1 MLNFSNLK
9 KYIRLI
15 VLLIIS
21 LLSIVLYASVSSL
34 SSDDFIKSVSLAIFS
49 TGLVMFVYEY
59 IYTTRG
65 EKYFEEIIGKKV
77 PIYLKMKS
85 KGIEDISDSFEI
97 DKYQDKIV
105 NSKIMTIVMNDGKS
119 FIGHNSYIFKRRF
132 KLANKETNF
141 VLLDPESDFIDFL
154 NKKNGKNDSHY
165 YQRKLLEVIK
175 EILFDFDV
183 AESHSINVYVH
194 KMFNTMSVLRF
205 DDVAMISLYRL
216 SPGKSIVPHIEFR
229 NIGGESE
236 FVEIVEDVKKL
247 IEISRKVD
255 NLNYE
260 FIKTAV
266 YEKINKASEFP
277 SKTN

>member
-1 MLNFSNLK
+1 MINFSNLK

-15 VLLIIS
+15 ALLIIS
-21 LLSIVLYASVSSL
+21 LVSIGLYASVSSL
-34 SSDDFIKSVSLAIFS
+34 SSDDFIKSISLAIFS

-65 EKYFEEIIGKKV
+65 EKYFEEIIGEKV

-105 NSKIMTIVMNDGKS
+105 NSKNMTVVMNDGKS

-132 KLANKETNF
+132 KLENKETNF
-141 VLLDPESDFIDFL
+141 VLLDPQSDFIAFL
-154 NKKNGKNDSHY
+154 NKKNGKHDEHY
-165 YQRKLLEVIK
+165 YQRKLLDIIK

-183 AESHSINVYVH
+183 IEGHKINVYVH
-194 KMFNTMSVLRF
+194 GMFNTMSVLRF

-229 NIGGESE
+229 NVGGESE
-236 FVEIVEDVKKL
+236 FIEIVDDVKKL
-247 IEISRKVD
+247 IEISTKID
-255 NLNYE
+255 KENYKD
-260 FIKTAV
+260 IKDAV
-266 YEKINKASEFP
+266 YKKIDTRTA
-277 SKTN
+277 